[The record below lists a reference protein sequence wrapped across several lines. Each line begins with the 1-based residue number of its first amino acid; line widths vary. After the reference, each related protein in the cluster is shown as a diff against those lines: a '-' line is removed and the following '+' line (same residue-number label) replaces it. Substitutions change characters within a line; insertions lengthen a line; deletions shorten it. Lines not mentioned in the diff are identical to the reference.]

1 MIKELAES
9 FSANTQKNKF
19 NFPNTLSKFSFN
31 ENNSPI
37 NRINITY
44 NPKDMKKEEGNNDDY
59 NDNDNDNDN
68 DFLFKVKNKKNLQKK
83 KKKKKKK

>member
-19 NFPNTLSKFSFN
+19 NFPNTLTKFSFN

-37 NRINITY
+37 NRINISY
-44 NPKDMKKEEGNNDDY
+44 NPKDMKK
-59 NDNDNDNDN
+59 
-68 DFLFKVKNKKNLQKK
+68 
-83 KKKKKKK
+83 